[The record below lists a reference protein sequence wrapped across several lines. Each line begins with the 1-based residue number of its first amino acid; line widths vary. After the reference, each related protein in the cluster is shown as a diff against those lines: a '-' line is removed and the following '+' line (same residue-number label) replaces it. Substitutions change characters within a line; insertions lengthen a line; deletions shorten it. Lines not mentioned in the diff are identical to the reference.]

1 MAFLASTV
9 EASHYSSDRA
19 LRTCIP
25 LSNYYHQLL
34 QSAIMFK
41 QVPQAVFYMLTSLH
55 SVIILAAVHAACSH
69 LLHAAVAAYDDFI
82 PVFSYTCLLFVE
94 LTVASCLVHCSMALG
109 LLLAWYK

>member
-9 EASHYSSDRA
+9 EASHYSSGRA

-41 QVPQAVFYMLTSLH
+41 QVPRAVFYMLTSLH
-55 SVIILAAVHAACSH
+55 SVISLAAAHAACSH
-69 LLHAAVAAYDDFI
+69 LLHAVAAYDDFI

-94 LTVASCLVHCSMALG
+94 LTVASRLGHCSMALG
-109 LLLAWYK
+109 LLFAGFK